1 MVTESLLPLQ
11 QIQMEM
17 TSQVTHWVLFS
28 KQTCY
33 FAHDFPCVNVS
44 LYSTFLVREQ
54 MILKERGVGYQTLA
68 CKNRTLDSD
77 TTVSRAAEYINTL

>member
-1 MVTESLLPLQ
+1 MTELFLPLQ

-17 TSQVTHWVLFS
+17 TNQVTHWVLFS
-28 KQTCY
+28 KQTCH

-54 MILKERGVGYQTLA
+54 MILKEREVGYQALA
-68 CKNRTLDSD
+68 YKNRILC
-77 TTVSRAAEYINTL
+77 R